1 MKKILTLIA
10 FAILSINCKAQN
22 VVNINT
28 FNHRDSSNKYYKD
41 LDNYYQNFVGT
52 WESTTGNIT
61 FRLILTKEARQP
73 ILSYQNSF
81 IDKIFGRFLIIQ
93 NAGDLNE
100 TILHDSVKY
109 FPQNGYTSDVVLFA
123 YATEP
128 NEFGGS
134 FTDTCANGGNG
145 VLEAVFSLEILN
157 LGNAPLQA
165 QWNVKTTSRYLED
178 GESFTV
184 PTDTVLTKVN

>member
-1 MKKILTLIA
+1 MRKTIILLA
-10 FAILSINCKAQN
+10 AISFFNCKAQTT
-22 VVNINT
+22 VNINT
-28 FNHRDSSNKYYKD
+28 YPKQNESNKYFKD
-41 LDNYYQNFVGT
+41 INNNYQNFTGT

-61 FRLILTKEARQP
+61 FRLILWKVTKDTYH
-73 ILSYQNSF
+73 INLNNF
-81 IDKIFGRFLIIQ
+81 IDRIYGRFLIIQ
-93 NAGDLNE
+93 NAGNINE

-109 FPQNGYTSDVVLFA
+109 FPQNGYTSDVILFA